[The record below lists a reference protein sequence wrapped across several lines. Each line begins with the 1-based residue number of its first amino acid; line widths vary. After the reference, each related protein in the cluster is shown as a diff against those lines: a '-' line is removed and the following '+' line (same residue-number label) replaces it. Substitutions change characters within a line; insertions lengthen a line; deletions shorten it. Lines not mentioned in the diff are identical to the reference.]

1 MFDDDPP
8 AAITPSPLALI
19 NSFPRLL
26 SDAMRGQGGGRE
38 GGRGEEGSRLDL
50 QFYTNGVTDG
60 RGEEK
65 DES

>member
-1 MFDDDPP
+1 MFDDPP

-26 SDAMRGQGGGRE
+26 SDAMRGQGGE
-38 GGRGEEGSRLDL
+38 WEEGSRLNL

-65 DES
+65 NESRAERED